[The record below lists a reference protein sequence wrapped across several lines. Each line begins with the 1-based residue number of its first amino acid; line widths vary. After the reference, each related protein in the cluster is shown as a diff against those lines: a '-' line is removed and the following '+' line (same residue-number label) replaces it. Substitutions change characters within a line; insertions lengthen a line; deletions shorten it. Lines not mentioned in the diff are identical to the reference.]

1 MVAAAVRGRQLPL
14 LARVFLR
21 TPGWRPLV
29 PMVAI
34 SFGLLVWAEVTGH
47 QDAVL
52 WLLRGSAI
60 LLAVGATYVIDDAA
74 ESLTSS
80 SPTRLGIRRAV
91 PVFVVLLALAVVWAG
106 LLGYAATVS
115 PEDLP
120 VVDLTVELAALL
132 ALGLAFA
139 AVFGAV
145 GAGPGVVMAV
155 IVAQRLPARW
165 SLYAGAPG
173 DSAWSSAH
181 KRWVVLIVIAVAALV
196 WRSRDPASR
205 RGVLT

>member
-1 MVAAAVRGRQLPL
+1 MVV
-14 LARVFLR
+14 
-21 TPGWRPLV
+21 
-29 PMVAI
+29 I
-34 SFGLLVWAEVTGH
+34 SFGLLVWAEVTNH

-52 WLLRGSAI
+52 WLVRGSAI

-91 PVFVVLLALAVVWAG
+91 PVAVVLIALAVVWAS
-106 LLGYAATVS
+106 LLGYAASFS
-115 PEDLP
+115 PEDVP
-120 VVDLTVELAALL
+120 MVDLTVELAALF

-139 AVFGAV
+139 AMFGAV

-173 DSAWSSAH
+173 DADWSSAH
-181 KRWVVLIVIAVAALV
+181 QRWVVLIVVAVAALV
-196 WRSRDPASR
+196 WASRDPASR